1 MLDFAQKYK
10 GELEAKF
17 MDVWGVEKY
26 WYYNCCSYF
35 FEKTLGKDTWENMQ
49 YVSVINGEVTGYL
62 GYSICREARYVSSL
76 EIINFTD
83 NPLFGLDVMQMVKE
97 IFEKY
102 NYRKIEFSVI
112 VGNPIESQYD
122 RLISRY
128 GGKIIGTYR
137 EHVMLPDGKLY
148 DEKLYE
154 IFREDYLKR
163 RKRSGAE

>member
-1 MLDFAQKYK
+1 MLDFAQKHK
-10 GELEAKF
+10 DELEAKY
-17 MDVWGVEKY
+17 MNIWGVKKY
-26 WYYNCCSYF
+26 WYYNCCSYY
-35 FEKTLGKDTWENMQ
+35 EKKILVDNTWDWMQ

-62 GYSICREARYVSSL
+62 GYSICRESRYVNSL

-83 NPLFGLDVMQMVKE
+83 NPLFGLDVMQMIKE

-102 NYRKIEFSVI
+102 NYRKAEFSVI
-112 VGNPIESQYD
+112 IGNPIESQYD

-128 GGKIIGTYR
+128 GGKIIGIYK

-163 RKRSGAE
+163 RKKSGAE